1 MHRAEGLPL
10 HGKLSPLPEL
20 LFDTQTC
27 VQEIGC
33 PRAWRNAEET
43 GRRIR
48 SCREWI
54 RVRRIENH
62 HFLHPEALE
71 KHGAVD
77 DRPRQAVVE
86 DPCAGAKHGLLFA
99 WSERQRRPG
108 SEIHAIVERG
118 LPVVARAQE
127 KAEIRPKPELVLK
140 KAICLIFDEGSVRLT
155 LVHSE
160 RVRHLIVEVSEARE
174 FKSSCKI
181 GRVKDV

>member
-1 MHRAEGLPL
+1 MHPAQGLPL

-20 LFDTQTC
+20 LLDTQTC

-33 PRAWRNAEET
+33 PGSGRNTEET

-54 RVRRIENH
+54 RVRWIENH
-62 HFLHPEALE
+62 HFPHPEVPE

-86 DPCAGAKHGLLFA
+86 NPCAGTKHGLLFA
-99 WSERQRRPG
+99 WSKRQRRTG
-108 SEIHAIVERG
+108 GEIRAIVERG
-118 LPVVARAQE
+118 LPVVSHAQE
-127 KAEIRPKPELVLK
+127 KAEIRQKPELILQKPV
-140 KAICLIFDEGSVRLT
+140 CFVFDEGSIRLAV
-155 LVHSE
+155 VHSE
-160 RVRHLIVEVSEARE
+160 HIRRLIVEVSEARE

-181 GRVKDV
+181 GCVKDV